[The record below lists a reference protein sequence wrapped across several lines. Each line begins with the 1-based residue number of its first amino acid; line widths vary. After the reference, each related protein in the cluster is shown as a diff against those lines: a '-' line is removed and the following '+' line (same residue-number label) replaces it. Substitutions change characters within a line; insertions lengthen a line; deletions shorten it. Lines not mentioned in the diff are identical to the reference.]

1 MALFHRGTFTAS
13 REWRQEMERQNVGR
27 IVALCG
33 VQGCCPTAEFTQ
45 EGVVLRD
52 DHNGQMKLTED
63 EWAGFSPRPRT
74 ANWADLD
81 GGRAGIV
88 PATIHHHTQRGG
100 PVTGGEMNSTRGR
113 YRADGYCVSGP
124 LLDESAIAQARLA
137 AGRVIAG
144 CYETGVKPLYRNWNL
159 GDPPQSLV
167 KIDLPHLSDRMIQ
180 RVVSDHRIGE
190 WVAGL
195 LDARLVQ
202 MWACELICKFP
213 QAEPLLAQDGAVG
226 WRQDDHSFR
235 HWAGEICTVWLALVD
250 VDTLMGPVRY
260 ARNSGLE
267 KGIPDDTNPHKRHRS
282 ALLPLPSRPAEGKLD
297 RCIPRTAPSAPS
309 PADQH
314 LAKAA

>member
-1 MALFHRGTFTAS
+1 
-13 REWRQEMERQNVGR
+13 
-27 IVALCG
+27 
-33 VQGCCPTAEFTQ
+33 
-45 EGVVLRD
+45 
-52 DHNGQMKLTED
+52 
-63 EWAGFSPRPRT
+63 
-74 ANWADLD
+74 
-81 GGRAGIV
+81 
-88 PATIHHHTQRGG
+88 
-100 PVTGGEMNSTRGR
+100 VTGGEMNSTRGR

-213 QAEPLLAQDGAVG
+213 QAGPLLAQDGAVG
-226 WRQDDHSFR
+226 WHQDDHSFR

-260 ARNSGLE
+260 VEGSHRWGQQDAARFFFETNLDEQRARIGTPAGAAWRETTAVLPAGAVSTHHRFTLHASSPNHGCVPRIGLAIHVRTE
-267 KGIPDDTNPHKRHRS
+267 RAELVATPEPPFHIPDLSDPYACPVLTDR
-282 ALLPLPSRPAEGKLD
+282 PL
-297 RCIPRTAPSAPS
+297 
-309 PADQH
+309 
-314 LAKAA
+314 AAAQGR